1 MKTYRM
7 YLRAL
12 AIFPLRILVR
22 SRNTKRGFSLL
33 EVLVVL
39 TIIALVASVVGPS
52 AISYLSRAKGKT
64 AELQV
69 REVENALE
77 LYFLDTGQYPTE
89 SPGLAVLVEA
99 PATKTRWNGPY
110 LKNKSALDDPWG
122 RQYRYRY
129 PGKHGEF
136 DVFSLGRDGA
146 EGGSGEDA
154 DITNW

>member
-1 MKTYRM
+1 MKTRRQNFRGYSVVS
-7 YLRAL
+7 LCN
-12 AIFPLRILVR
+12 F
-22 SRNTKRGFSLL
+22 SGSKKTKRGFSLL

-69 REVENALE
+69 RELENALE
-77 LYFLDTGQYPTE
+77 LYFLDTGQYPAE
-89 SPGLAVLVEA
+89 SPGLAVLVDA
-99 PATKTRWNGPY
+99 PTTTTRWNGPY

-122 RQYRYRY
+122 RQYRYQY

-154 DITNW
+154 DVTNW